1 MQAIPWPD
9 DTSEQLQTTAVLA
22 ALPWFYSGAEA
33 SQQPDE
39 TLEPP
44 SNVLAEATIDDD
56 EKATNHSNGNSN
68 GAQSTAPADDGAS
81 SMQATNIVSL
91 HYSRAMHLCV
101 WVASDGRSYV
111 ASLDDDAEWMGRCFH
126 NPPPRRRRSRAQRE
140 GSEGFDESIDRGEAD
155 EEALPMV
162 EEGKRATVAAINA
175 KIGLIAA
182 GQEE

>member
-1 MQAIPWPD
+1 
-9 DTSEQLQTTAVLA
+9 
-22 ALPWFYSGAEA
+22 
-33 SQQPDE
+33 
-39 TLEPP
+39 
-44 SNVLAEATIDDD
+44 
-56 EKATNHSNGNSN
+56 
-68 GAQSTAPADDGAS
+68 
-81 SMQATNIVSL
+81 
-91 HYSRAMHLCV
+91 MHLCV

-140 GSEGFDESIDRGEAD
+140 GSEGLDESIDRGEAD
-155 EEALPMV
+155 EEALPIV